1 MNWLTFASAL
11 MAAAAAGAA
20 AAAMALK
27 YSRTRRPHAICWA
40 ISLALFAVACAILA
54 LGAAVEWSVWLFR
67 LYYLAGGTLTV
78 PWMALGAVYL
88 FGPAHLARTGLLAT
102 LALTAVS
109 VAVSVL
115 SRVSIP
121 AGGDGALP
129 ELRQALAAAPVA
141 RTLAVV
147 ANAGGTCVAIFLLLR
162 ASSTYR
168 RKGVLPD
175 KAIGGVVI
183 SIGIAAAAVGGALA
197 AVQSVSCLAL
207 SLAIGAVLM
216 LVGFVRWNRTP
227 RINSKLAEVP
237 T

>member
-1 MNWLTFASAL
+1 MSWLTFASAI

-20 AAAMALK
+20 AAAMTLE

-40 ISLALFAVACAILA
+40 ISLALFAVACAVLA
-54 LGAAVEWSVWLFR
+54 LAAAVGWSVWLFR

-78 PWMALGAVYL
+78 PWMALGAAYL
-88 FGPAHLARTGLLAT
+88 FGPIRLARAGLLAT
-102 LALTAVS
+102 LALSTVS

-115 SRVSIP
+115 SRVAVPS
-121 AGGDGALP
+121 GGHGALP

-141 RTLAVV
+141 RALALV
-147 ANAGGTCVAIFLLLR
+147 ANAGGTCVAVFLLLR
-162 ASSTYR
+162 ASSVYR

-175 KAIGGVVI
+175 KSIGGVVI

-197 AVQSVSCLAL
+197 AVQSVSYLAP

-216 LVGFVRWNRTP
+216 LAGFVRWNRTP
-227 RINSKLAEVP
+227 RIDSKLAEVP